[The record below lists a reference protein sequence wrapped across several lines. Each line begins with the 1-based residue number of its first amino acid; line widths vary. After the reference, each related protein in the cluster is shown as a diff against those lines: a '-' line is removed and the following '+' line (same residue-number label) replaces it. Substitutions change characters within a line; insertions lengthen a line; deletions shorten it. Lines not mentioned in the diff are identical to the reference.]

1 MNKHIITNL
10 AFAFLFSGSITM
22 QAQKVEKLFN
32 GKNLS
37 NWNFVVD
44 KNVVPA
50 EQVFSVADGMIHIAG
65 QPFGYM
71 YTKNKYSNYKLHV
84 EWRWPDGK
92 VANSGVFLLIEEPKN
107 PFPNGIECQLHAG
120 DAGDFV
126 LLGGSD
132 LAEYQGKPDEPRPQ
146 FPVVKKHTDSSE
158 TTAGEWNEA
167 NIFVKNGTITVYV
180 NGVYQNTG
188 TNKVKEGYIGL
199 QSEGGPIQ
207 FRNVT
212 ITPFPQKD

>member
-1 MNKHIITNL
+1 MKRCLIASL
-10 AFAFLFSGSITM
+10 AFTFLLAGSMTL
-22 QAQKVEKLFN
+22 QAQKIEKLFN
-32 GKNLS
+32 GKDLS

-44 KNVVPA
+44 KNSVPA
-50 EQVFSVADGMIHIAG
+50 EQVFSVKDGLIQVAG

-71 YTKNKYSNYKLHV
+71 YTKEKYGNYKLHV

-92 VANSGVFLLIEEPKN
+92 AANSGIFLLIEEPKN
-107 PFPNGIECQLHAG
+107 PFPNGVECQLHAG

-132 LAEYQGKPDEPRPQ
+132 LIEYQGKPGEPRPQ
-146 FPVVKKHTDSSE
+146 FPVVKKHTDSTE
-158 TTAGEWNEA
+158 KTPGEWNEA
-167 NIFVKNGTITVYV
+167 NIFVKDGTITVYI

-188 TNKVKEGYIGL
+188 TNKVKEGFIGL
-199 QSEGGPIQ
+199 QSEGGPVQ

-212 ITPFPQKD
+212 VVPFP